1 MPTATDAAAPVP
13 RPHKDDIDFIAALI
27 TFSALHDVV
36 LDNEHEIH
44 TESPVFSLAK
54 RVVRRENGALSLDE
68 LESGEEETL
77 YTAAASIDPP
87 EAPKARRIVEER
99 VLQFMVNG
107 WKERLTLLLQQERR
121 AQQDQDRV
129 RSAELFDQI
138 LELKKRIESPEL
150 NRDDASEV

>member
-1 MPTATDAAAPVP
+1 
-13 RPHKDDIDFIAALI
+13 
-27 TFSALHDVV
+27 
-36 LDNEHEIH
+36 
-44 TESPVFSLAK
+44 VFSLAK